1 MKSKAGIDVQYMQ
14 NKTGKWVDD
23 ETNKIKQKGINDA
36 NTYKR
41 KELDE
46 DNEETR
52 RKERPLTR
60 ELKELGKIK

>member
-1 MKSKAGIDVQYMQ
+1 MFTTC
-14 NKTGKWVDD
+14 KTKQEKWVDD
-23 ETNKIKQKGINDA
+23 ETNKTKQKGINYA
-36 NTYKR
+36 NTHKR

>member
-36 NTYKR
+36 YTYKR
-41 KELDE
+41 K
-46 DNEETR
+46 NWTKTTR
-52 RKERPLTR
+52 KRG
-60 ELKELGKIK
+60 GKSDH